1 MEIDSNLK
9 TTMFKKIKMKT
20 KLKIMCFLFF
30 CQLSFGQ
37 NETRKSLHG
46 QFVNETVL
54 VDNGYVFNLNSKT
67 RTFISNQG
75 FFDILAKAEDTLLVS
90 SPSFKSKKIVL
101 QEKDFLKTLFVINL
115 EAQTT
120 LLKEVIVKG
129 KMDIK
134 PAIGNS
140 QSIVD
145 TQFTDDAK
153 SSPINRTMPS
163 DGTIENGMDFVR
175 IFKMVSKVFKKDSD
189 EKAGLN
195 AKVDFSD
202 TVSKG
207 LDRYFFTNTLKLK
220 SEEISLFLDYCE
232 SDPKSKNLLKEEDE
246 FLLID
251 FLITKNEE
259 FKRITTLQK

>member
-1 MEIDSNLK
+1 MK
-9 TTMFKKIKMKT
+9 TTIKI
-20 KLKIMCFLFF
+20 LCLLFF

-37 NETRKSLHG
+37 NENRKSLHG
-46 QFVNETVL
+46 QFVNELAL

-75 FFDILAKAEDTLLVS
+75 FFDIMAKAKDTLLVS
-90 SPSFKSKKIVL
+90 SASFKSKKIIL
-101 QEKDFLKTLFVINL
+101 QGKDFSKPLFVVAL
-115 EAQTT
+115 ETQTT

-129 KMDIK
+129 KTDIK

-140 QSIVD
+140 QGIVD

-153 SSPINRTMPS
+153 SSPVNRTMPS

-175 IFKMVSKVFKKDSD
+175 IFKMFSKVFKKDSA
-189 EKAGLN
+189 EQAGLN
-195 AKVDFSD
+195 AQVDFSD
-202 TVSKG
+202 AVSKG

-220 SEEISLFLDYCE
+220 TEEIGLFLDYCE
-232 SDPKSKNLLKEEDE
+232 NDPKAKNLLKEEDE

-259 FKRITTLQK
+259 FKRITNIQK

>member
-1 MEIDSNLK
+1 MK
-9 TTMFKKIKMKT
+9 TTIKI
-20 KLKIMCFLFF
+20 LCLLFF

-37 NETRKSLHG
+37 NGNRKSLHG
-46 QFVNETVL
+46 QFVNEIAL

-75 FFDILAKAEDTLLVS
+75 FFDILAKVKDTLLVL

-101 QEKDFLKTLFVINL
+101 QEKDFSKPLLVVAL
-115 EAQTT
+115 ETQTT
-120 LLKEVIVKG
+120 LLKEVIVRG
-129 KMDIK
+129 KTDLK
-134 PAIGNS
+134 PAIGS
-140 QSIVD
+140 TQKIVD
-145 TQFTDDAK
+145 MQFTDDAK
-153 SSPINRTMPS
+153 SSPVNRTMPS

-175 IFKMVSKVFKKDSD
+175 IFKMVSKVFKKDSV
-189 EKAGLN
+189 EQAGLN
-195 AKVDFSD
+195 KQVDFSD
-202 TVSKG
+202 VVSKG
-207 LDRYFFTNTLKLK
+207 LDRYFFTNTLNLK

-259 FKRITTLQK
+259 FKRITTFEK